1 MAGKFNISAETDFKS
16 LDWGRVGWHSN
27 PSTTGAAQLAIV
39 EGRLFPGKGHDFHL
53 HPHQEE
59 VIFVAA
65 GRIEQWIDREKRL
78 LGPGDSAFVPPGVV
92 HASFNVGDSE
102 ATIFAIFGPCVGDG
116 FEIVDMASEAP
127 WKSLRS

>member
-1 MAGKFNISAETDFKS
+1 MAGMFNISGETDFKS

-39 EGRLFPGKGHDFHL
+39 EGRSFPGKGHDFHL

-59 VIFVAA
+59 VILVAA

-78 LGPGDSAFVPPGVV
+78 
-92 HASFNVGDSE
+92 ASSQELRRSMRTEKPSSSLYSNLRITWTRDDSE
-102 ATIFAIFGPCVGDG
+102 VWRRHGQQVDVEVG
-116 FEIVDMASEAP
+116 ANSENC
-127 WKSLRS
+127 